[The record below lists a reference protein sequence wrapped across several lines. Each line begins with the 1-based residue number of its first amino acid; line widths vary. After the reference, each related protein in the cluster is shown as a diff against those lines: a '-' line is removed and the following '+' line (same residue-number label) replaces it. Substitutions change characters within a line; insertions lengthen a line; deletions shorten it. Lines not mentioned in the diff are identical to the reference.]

1 MNDKISL
8 TGISGFGYHGV
19 LESER
24 KSGQEFLVDVVLY
37 CDLSEAGKSDDLS
50 KTINYADVAALIHKR
65 IIGESVN
72 LLERLAQL
80 IAEDIINNF
89 DVNGIQKI
97 KEDFGVQKFDLAV
110 IDGSE
115 FLGDEEFNELPNCDA
130 AVSSPVA

>member
-24 KSGQEFLVDVVLY
+24 KNGQEFLVDVVLY
-37 CDLSEAGKSDDLS
+37 CDLGEAGKSDDLP

-65 IIGESVN
+65 IIDEPVN

-89 DVNGIQKI
+89 DINEVEVTVHKPQAPIPLPFTDVSVSI
-97 KEDFGVQKFDLAV
+97 KRKR
-110 IDGSE
+110 
-115 FLGDEEFNELPNCDA
+115 
-130 AVSSPVA
+130 

>member
-37 CDLSEAGKSDDLS
+37 RDLSEAGKSDDLS

-65 IIGESVN
+65 IIDEPVN

-89 DVNGIQKI
+89 DINEVEVTVHKPQAPIPIPFTDVSVSI
-97 KEDFGVQKFDLAV
+97 KRKR
-110 IDGSE
+110 
-115 FLGDEEFNELPNCDA
+115 
-130 AVSSPVA
+130 

>member
-37 CDLSEAGKSDDLS
+37 CDLGEAGKSDDLS

-65 IIGESVN
+65 IIGEPVN

-89 DVNGIQKI
+89 DVNEVEVTVHKPQAPIPLPFTDVSVSI
-97 KEDFGVQKFDLAV
+97 KRKR
-110 IDGSE
+110 
-115 FLGDEEFNELPNCDA
+115 
-130 AVSSPVA
+130 

>member
-37 CDLSEAGKSDDLS
+37 RDLSEAGKSDDLS

-65 IIGESVN
+65 IIGEPVN
-72 LLERLAQL
+72 LLERLAEL
-80 IAEDIINNF
+80 IAEDIFKIFDINEIEVTVHKPQAPIPLPF
-89 DVNGIQKI
+89 TDVSVSI
-97 KEDFGVQKFDLAV
+97 KR
-110 IDGSE
+110 
-115 FLGDEEFNELPNCDA
+115 NR
-130 AVSSPVA
+130 

>member
-37 CDLSEAGKSDDLS
+37 CDLGEAAKSDDLS
-50 KTINYADVAALIHKR
+50 KTINYADVAALTHKR
-65 IIGESVN
+65 IIGEPVN

-89 DVNGIQKI
+89 DINEVEVTVHKPQAPIPLPFTDVSVSI
-97 KEDFGVQKFDLAV
+97 KRKR
-110 IDGSE
+110 
-115 FLGDEEFNELPNCDA
+115 
-130 AVSSPVA
+130 